1 VVAEDETGVRDVLGQ
16 VLHSS
21 DRARAQALA
30 DIVLTRQRDTRT
42 DLVPSLAARITDT
55 LIGATK
61 AAWERVGAWTTGS
74 AAQAPV
80 VDQSR
85 PDPGLTL

>member
-1 VVAEDETGVRDVLGQ
+1 MTT
-16 VLHSS
+16 S
-21 DRARAQALA
+21 D
-30 DIVLTRQRDTRT
+30 D
-42 DLVPSLAARITDT
+42 PARITDT